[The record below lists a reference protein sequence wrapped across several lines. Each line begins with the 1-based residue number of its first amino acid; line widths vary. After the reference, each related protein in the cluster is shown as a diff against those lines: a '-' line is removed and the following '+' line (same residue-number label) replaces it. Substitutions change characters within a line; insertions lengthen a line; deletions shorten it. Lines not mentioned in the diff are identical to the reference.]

1 MTWQLVKLEAE
12 SDDRAVRA
20 FVWILL
26 LGCAIWGLV
35 IGALVLW
42 GVTR

>member
-12 SDDRAVRA
+12 SEDQAVRG
-20 FVWILL
+20 FVWIL
-26 LGCAIWGLV
+26 V
-35 IGALVLW
+35 IGTVMWGVAIVALVLW